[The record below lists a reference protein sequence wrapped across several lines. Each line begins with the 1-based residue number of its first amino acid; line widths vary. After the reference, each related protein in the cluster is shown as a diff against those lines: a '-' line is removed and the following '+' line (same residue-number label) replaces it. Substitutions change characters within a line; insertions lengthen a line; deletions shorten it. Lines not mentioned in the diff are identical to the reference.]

1 MSRPLPRIALPTLL
15 LTLLFVSTVLIAAE
29 PTSLV
34 AKAAETVTVDLGADG
49 GEILHRASG
58 FLHGFSHDGQLPP
71 DNMIVPLKARLHRTR
86 PGTTWAQAERMK
98 KLGIEQQL
106 VISDG
111 WGYGKEHPGDDGK
124 WVKWEEFVV
133 RIVQDAQKRG
143 LKPQWDIW
151 NEPDHHFFWQ
161 RSPEQ
166 FNETWRRAYLKIRQA
181 DPQAIIIGP
190 SWSNVHPGQP
200 RFAEFIRFCKENKVV
215 PDYVCWHFPRDVLKE
230 AEECRKLLKA
240 ENIQVKGLMI
250 NEYCTPNEQYAGKTA
265 WLIAQ
270 IERAKIDLSCHAIWS
285 DEGKGNLDGIL
296 FDARQAIPKGQWW
309 AYQRYAALS
318 GGLASS
324 TPSTKID
331 LVASR
336 DEQGRIVHVLL
347 GNKGGLR
354 GDVKVSFH
362 GLDKAAYLREG
373 DRIQVVV
380 ERIPEDKGG
389 AVIAVQTVIDTR
401 LPIYDSTLD
410 VTIPWTSDRDAFAVR
425 LGPNQR

>member
-1 MSRPLPRIALPTLL
+1 MIVVWVACLL
-15 LTLLFVSTVLIAAE
+15 ICFSTA
-29 PTSLV
+29 T
-34 AKAAETVTVDLGADG
+34 AAETVTVDLGADG

-58 FLHGFSHDGQLPP
+58 FLHGFSNDGQLPP
-71 DNMIVPLKARLHRTR
+71 DSMIAPLKARLHRTR

-98 KLGIEQQL
+98 KLGIEQQV

-111 WGYGKEHPGDDGK
+111 WGYGKEHPGDDGQ
-124 WVKWEEFVV
+124 WAKWEEFVV
-133 RIVQDAQKRG
+133 RMVQEAQKRG

-151 NEPDHHFFWQ
+151 NEPDHGFFWK

-166 FNETWRRAYLKIRQA
+166 FNETWRRAYLKIRQT
-181 DPQAIIIGP
+181 DPQAVIVGP

-200 RFAEFIRFCKENKVV
+200 RFTAFIRFCKDNKVE
-215 PDYVCWHFPRDVLKE
+215 PDYVCWHFPHDVVKE

-240 ENIQVKGLMI
+240 ENLQVKGLMV
-250 NEYCTPNEQYAGKTA
+250 NEYCLAHEQYAGKTA

-270 IERAKIDLSCHAIWS
+270 IERARIDFSCHAIWG

-296 FDARQAIPKGQWW
+296 FDARKTIPKGQWW

-318 GGLASS
+318 GRLVST
-324 TPSTKID
+324 TPSAKID

-336 DEQGRIVHVLL
+336 DEHGKIVRVLL
-347 GNKGGLR
+347 GNKGGLQ
-354 GDVKVSFH
+354 GDVKVSFQ

-373 DRIQVVV
+373 DRIHVVV

-389 AVIAVQTVIDTR
+389 AVAAIQTVIDAR
-401 LPIYDSTLD
+401 LPIRDNSLD

-425 LGPNQR
+425 VGPGQE